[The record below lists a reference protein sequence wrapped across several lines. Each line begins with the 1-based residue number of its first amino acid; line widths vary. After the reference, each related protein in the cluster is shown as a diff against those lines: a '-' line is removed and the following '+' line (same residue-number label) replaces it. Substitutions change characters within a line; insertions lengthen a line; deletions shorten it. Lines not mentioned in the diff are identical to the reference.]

1 MHLNKR
7 NFLPQGAI
15 NQLASLAAVT
25 ALFILLSI
33 PNRLDWITLDAF
45 IYFPIELLVL
55 GLLLLTKGLAGRVI
69 RIALT
74 AILCLALLMRAA
86 DLISYEILGRP
97 FNLIFDFHLLADGQN
112 VVSGVMGNLASFGIG
127 LLIIASIG
135 LFFWIAR
142 ILIGRVQLLVNL
154 NNRVSAYL
162 LILLLLI
169 WNLLDIIGWSRTGS
183 FTFDQLVW
191 HGRDTLNNVRDI
203 QDFSRFLEKDTRPL
217 PSQAALFRRLE
228 GKDVFVVFA
237 ESYGRV
243 LVEEEPFAEYV
254 TRTLKEAQGELESE
268 GFEIRS
274 AFLKSPVVGG
284 LSWLAHASLLA
295 GVWVDSETR
304 FESLV
309 MSERVTLNNLFNQAG
324 WRTIAA
330 MPGITKAWPEAKFF
344 GYDKIYNGNNF
355 GYKGKPFNW
364 VTMPDQ
370 YVLSALQHK
379 ERERVNRAPLMV
391 EVALVSSHAP
401 WTPVASLVPWS
412 EIGDGAIF
420 NAQAQSGPTPEE
432 VWRDLSSIRDHY
444 RQTIEYMLTSMVSF
458 VTEFGDDDVVVL
470 LLGDHPPAPMIS
482 GDPDTD
488 QVIAHI
494 IASDPKVIEAVSRWE
509 WQKGMLPNGDAPV
522 WRMDDL
528 RDRFIKDFS
537 QETTKAIE

>member
-1 MHLNKR
+1 MQLNKL
-7 NFLPQGAI
+7 NLLPQGVF
-15 NQLASLAAVT
+15 NQLASLAALT
-25 ALFILLSI
+25 ALFVLLSM
-33 PNRLDWITLDAF
+33 PNRLDWITLEAF
-45 IYFPIELLVL
+45 IYFPIELLVI

-74 AILCLALLMRAA
+74 IILCLALLIRAA

-97 FNLIFDFHLLADGQN
+97 FNLIFDFHLLADGEN
-112 VVSGVMGNLASFGIG
+112 VVSGAMGNLASFGMVLSIV
-127 LLIIASIG
+127 ASIG

-142 ILIGRVQLLVNL
+142 FLIDRVQLLVNL
-154 NNRVSAYL
+154 NHQVSAYS
-162 LILLLLI
+162 LILLLFI
-169 WNLLDIIGWSRTGS
+169 WNLLNITGWSRTGS

-203 QDFSRFLEKDTRPL
+203 KDFSRFLEKDTRPL
-217 PSQAALFRRLE
+217 PSQEALFKQLE

-243 LVEEEPFAEYV
+243 LVEEEPFAEHV
-254 TRTLKEAQGELESE
+254 TGTLKEAQGKLESE
-268 GFEIRS
+268 GFKIRS

-304 FESLV
+304 FETLV
-309 MSERVTLNNLFNQAG
+309 MSELVTLNGLFNQAG

-344 GYDKIYNGNNF
+344 GYDKIYDAHNF

-379 ERERVNRAPLMV
+379 ERERTNRAPIMA

-420 NAQAQSGPTPEE
+420 NEQAQSGLTPEE
-432 VWRDLSSIRDHY
+432 VWRDLSSIRHHY

-458 VTEFGDDDVVVL
+458 VTEFGDDNLVVL

-482 GDPDTD
+482 GDPGTD
-488 QVIAHI
+488 QVIAHL
-494 IASDPKVIEAVSRWE
+494 IASDPKVIEALSSWE

-528 RDRFIKDFS
+528 RDRFIRDFS
-537 QETTKAIE
+537 HETTRAIE

>member
-1 MHLNKR
+1 
-7 NFLPQGAI
+7 
-15 NQLASLAAVT
+15 
-25 ALFILLSI
+25 
-33 PNRLDWITLDAF
+33 
-45 IYFPIELLVL
+45 
-55 GLLLLTKGLAGRVI
+55 
-69 RIALT
+69 
-74 AILCLALLMRAA
+74 MRAA

-254 TRTLKEAQGELESE
+254 TRTLKEAQGELESK

-309 MSERVTLNNLFNQAG
+309 MSERVTLNNLFKQAG

>member
-1 MHLNKR
+1 MQLNKL
-7 NFLPQGAI
+7 NFLPQGVL
-15 NQLASLAAVT
+15 NQLASLAAFT
-25 ALFILLSI
+25 ALFVLLSI
-33 PNRLDWITLDAF
+33 PNRLDWITLEAF
-45 IYFPIELLVL
+45 IYFPIELLVIC
-55 GLLLLTKGLAGRVI
+55 LLLLTKGPAGRVV

-74 AILCLALLMRAA
+74 IILCLALLMRAA

-97 FNLIFDFHLLADGQN
+97 FNLIFDFHLLADGEN

-127 LLIIASIG
+127 LFIIASTG

-142 ILIGRVQLLVNL
+142 ILIYRVQLLVNL
-154 NNRVSAYL
+154 NHRVSAYS

-169 WNLLDIIGWSRTGS
+169 WNLLDFTGWSRTGS
-183 FTFDQLVW
+183 FTFDQFVW

-203 QDFSRFLEKDTRPL
+203 KDFSRFLEKDTRPL
-217 PSQAALFRRLE
+217 PSQKALFNQLE

-243 LVEEEPFAEYV
+243 LVEEEPFAENV
-254 TRTLKEAQGELESE
+254 TRTLKEAQGQLESE

-274 AFLKSPVVGG
+274 AFLESPVVGG

-304 FESLV
+304 FETLV
-309 MSERVTLNNLFNQAG
+309 MSERVTLNGLFNQAG

-344 GYDKIYNGNNF
+344 SYDKIYNAHNF

-379 ERERVNRAPLMV
+379 ERERFNRAPIMV

-432 VWRDLSSIRDHY
+432 VWQDLSSIRHHY

-488 QVIAHI
+488 QVIAHL
-494 IASDPKVIEAVSRWE
+494 IASDPTVIEAVSRWE

-537 QETTKAIE
+537 QETTKTIE